1 MVIVLTSDT
10 TENVDNPQEQQRLP
24 KPVRDLKDQI
34 LTEESRQV
42 EFDELRRKL
51 FKIGVYTAVGGYAVL
66 VLMLLIVVGGYMY
79 LLMFTSNQLPSNFWH
94 LPLIV
99 CLVATTTLYLILK
112 LSSGFG
118 KEIKETKN
126 DKEFLFSEVD
136 TTDFPAVALF
146 KEAYQSIM
154 DNVKKMK
161 NIFKSKA

>member
-1 MVIVLTSDT
+1 MAIVLTGNN
-10 TENVDNPQEQQRLP
+10 TENVDNDQEQQRLP
-24 KPVRDLKDQI
+24 KPVRDIKDKI

-51 FKIGVYTAVGGYAVL
+51 FKVGVYTAVAGYGCL
-66 VLMLLIVVGGYMY
+66 VIMLLIVVGGYMY
-79 LLMFTSNQLPSNFWH
+79 SLIFTFKELPSNFWH

-118 KEIKETKN
+118 KEIKETEN

-136 TTDFPAVALF
+136 TTDFPAVVLF
-146 KEAYQSIM
+146 KEGYQSII
-154 DNVKKMK
+154 DNVKKIK
-161 NIFKSKA
+161 NIFKSKE